1 MITNKEEYKFYV
13 AEDKKRY
20 HIRFIDRFIF
30 NENYYIFKYIK
41 TLRRLEYLTNI
52 KKNLFQK
59 IEYIFVFWNYKRLG
73 FKYHI
78 KVGIN
83 TCGPGLY
90 LPHMGLIRI
99 GTMARIGARCTIGP
113 NVVIGTKSKF
123 ENIAVIGDNVEICLG
138 AKIIGKVI
146 IGDNAIIAPN
156 SVVIKDVPANSIVS
170 GVPAVIIK
178 NNI

>member
-30 NENYYIFKYIK
+30 NENYYIFKYLK

-138 AKIIGKVI
+138 SKIIGKVI

-156 SVVIKDVPANSIVS
+156 SVVIKNVPANSIVS

-178 NNI
+178 SNI